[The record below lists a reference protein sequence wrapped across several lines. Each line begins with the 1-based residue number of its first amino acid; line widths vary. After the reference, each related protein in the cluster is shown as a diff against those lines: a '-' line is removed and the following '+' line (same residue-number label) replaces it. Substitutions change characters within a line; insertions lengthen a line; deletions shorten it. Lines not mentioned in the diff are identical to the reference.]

1 MTLQEYLQG
10 LAKVTSA
17 LVGDKL
23 SVAKGSNP
31 IPSVYI
37 ARQNHPKTFYPYGV
51 CDYIGKGNYGSR
63 KAYSSFN
70 EDSTEYTSYFNRRL
84 RLRVAFYGNY
94 GDNVLDTADELASRL
109 RTSKGQQVLSGYMPY
124 AGLMGVS
131 EPTYRN
137 ELLTTDYEEFASITL
152 DFHIISEIVDLDF
165 YAIEQAPIEGDLVEA
180 GNTPD
185 IDAEIEEIATIT
197 TEFNQSN

>member
-1 MTLQEYLQG
+1 MNLDDYLKG
-10 LAKVTSA
+10 LTKVTSE
-17 LVGDKL
+17 LVGSKL
-23 SVAKGSNP
+23 AIAKGSNP
-31 IPSVYI
+31 IPAVFI
-37 ARQNHPKTFYPYGV
+37 ARQKHPKTFYPYGV

-109 RTSKGQQVLSGYMPY
+109 RTSKGQQVLSRYMPS

-131 EPTYRN
+131 EPTYRD

-152 DFHIISEIVDLDF
+152 DLHIISEIVDLDF
-165 YAIEQAPIEGDLVEA
+165 YAIEQAPIEGDLVET